1 MTDLDT
7 QPLLI
12 FWEAPLNY
20 ICITV
25 GVGVR
30 AQVSLPSCPLTPLNI
45 VKPPHPPNKTPLL
58 LKENQCEAKSR
69 EGEKDL
75 RGGMVSDVLARR
87 STPDFSR
94 RG

>member
-30 AQVSLPSCPLTPLNI
+30 AQVSFPSCPLTPLNI
-45 VKPPHPPNKTPLL
+45 VKPTAP
-58 LKENQCEAKSR
+58 S
-69 EGEKDL
+69 
-75 RGGMVSDVLARR
+75 
-87 STPDFSR
+87 
-94 RG
+94 

>member
-30 AQVSLPSCPLTPLNI
+30 AQVSVPSCPLTPLNI
-45 VKPPHPPNKTPLL
+45 VKPTAP
-58 LKENQCEAKSR
+58 S
-69 EGEKDL
+69 
-75 RGGMVSDVLARR
+75 
-87 STPDFSR
+87 
-94 RG
+94 